1 MKEVQK
7 NSVTMEV
14 AGRELTIETGHM
26 AFQASGA
33 VTVRYGDNIILASAT
48 MGDKPREGV
57 DFFPMMVDLEEKWYA
72 SGKISGSKF
81 IKREG
86 RPSDDAIL
94 SSRLIDRPIRP
105 LFPKGMANDVQI
117 ICSVIS
123 SDKEFHP
130 ATIGMIAA
138 STALSISGMP
148 FDGPIAGVRIGRV
161 EGKLIINPTY
171 EEVEKG
177 DLDLVVAGTKEAV
190 TMVEAGAKEISQDI
204 ILEAISL
211 AHEEIKKIC
220 AFQEEFKSKITVTP
234 LEYIAN
240 VLDESVKEE
249 VKTLIST
256 DQLDNLYI
264 ADKHEIY
271 NRLDVITKEV
281 LEKTKDKIENEESEF
296 WTESA
301 VKDAVDKVFKEY
313 MRENILKNEKRL
325 DNRGL
330 KDVRP
335 IDCSVGILPRP
346 HGSGIFQRGE
356 TQIMSVLTLGGPGKA
371 QVVENMNQD
380 HERRYMHH
388 YNFPPYSVGE
398 VRPLR
403 GVGRREIGHGY
414 LAERA
419 LSPVLPKQEDFP
431 FTIRVVSETLS
442 CNGSSSMGSV
452 CGSTLALMDG
462 GVPITAPVVGIAMG
476 LVTDGEGTNKILT
489 DIQGMED
496 FAGDMDFKVTA
507 TKKGITAL
515 QMDIKVAGISIE
527 LMKEALDQAKEG
539 LEIIGAGM
547 LKAISESRKELSKY
561 APLIEAIQINPE
573 QIGMVIGKGGETIQG
588 MTKEFGVEIDI
599 EDSGLVTI
607 TAPDQESG
615 QKAKK
620 QIEAITYVPK
630 VGDIIDG
637 KVARITDFGAFVSIT
652 PSLDGL
658 VHISQ
663 ISEQR
668 VANVNDVLKEG
679 QTVKVKI
686 TQIDDQG
693 RYALTMKGIDQ
704 K

>member
-1 MKEVQK
+1 MRETQK

-33 VTVRYGDNIILASAT
+33 VTVRYGDNIVLASTT
-48 MGDKPREGV
+48 MGSKPREGV

-86 RPSDDAIL
+86 RPSEDAIL

-123 SDKEFHP
+123 SDQEFHP
-130 ATIGMIAA
+130 ATLGMIAA
-138 STALSISGMP
+138 SAALSISGMP
-148 FDGPIAGVRIGRV
+148 FNGPIAGIRVGRV
-161 EGKLIINPTY
+161 DGKLIINPTY
-171 EEVEKG
+171 EEVETG

-190 TMVEAGAKEISQDI
+190 TMVEAGAKEVSQEV
-204 ILEAISL
+204 ILEAIAL

-220 AFQEEFKSKITVTP
+220 VFQEEFKSKIEVKP
-234 LEYIAN
+234 LEYIVN
-240 VLDESVKEE
+240 LPDESVKEE
-249 VKTLIST
+249 VKKLIST
-256 DQLDNLYI
+256 DQLDALYI
-264 ADKHEIY
+264 ADKHAIY
-271 NRLDVITKEV
+271 EGLAVIIDEV
-281 LEKTKDKIENEESEF
+281 LEKTADKIADEENEI
-296 WTESA
+296 WTKSA
-301 VKDAVDKVFKEY
+301 VKEAVDKVFKGY

-335 IDCSVGILPRP
+335 LQSVVGILPRP
-346 HGSGIFQRGE
+346 HGSGLFQRGE
-356 TQIMSVLTLGGPGKA
+356 TQIMSVLTLAGPGKA
-371 QVVENMNQD
+371 QVVDNMNQD
-380 HERRYMHH
+380 FERRYMHH

-403 GVGRREIGHGY
+403 GTGRREIGHGY
-414 LAERA
+414 LGERA
-419 LSPVLPKQEDFP
+419 LMPVLPKQEDFP
-431 FTIRVVSETLS
+431 YTIRIVSETLS
-442 CNGSSSMGSV
+442 CNGSSSMGAV

-507 TKKGITAL
+507 TEKGITAL
-515 QMDIKVAGISIE
+515 QMDIKVAGVSIE

-539 LEIIGAGM
+539 LSIIGASM
-547 LKAISESRKELSKY
+547 IKAIAEPRKELSKY

-615 QKAKK
+615 NKAKN

-630 VGDIIDG
+630 AGDMIEG
-637 KVARITDFGAFVSIT
+637 KVARITDFGAFVAIT
-652 PSLDGL
+652 PSIDGL

-663 ISEQR
+663 ISEER

-679 QTVKVKI
+679 QMVKVKI

-693 RYALTMKGIDQ
+693 RYALTMKGVDQ

>member
-431 FTIRVVSETLS
+431 YTIRVVSETLS